1 MDYQR
6 LIDEFV
12 AMSRKILSPA
22 LTGIY
27 LHGSL
32 AMGCFNPLKSD
43 IDLIVVLERGVTEKQ
58 KRDFMEQVVAL
69 NGRAPAKGLEL
80 SLVKREHCSPFVYPT
95 PYELH
100 FSPAHLRWFRE
111 DPDGYIQ
118 RMNGIDRDLAA
129 HFTVINRYGIVLYG
143 EEIGKVFGEVPR
155 EDYMDSIWYDIENA
169 AQDIEM
175 DPVYVTLNLCR
186 TLAYLKDDLCLS
198 KAQGGRWGLQQLPR
212 QYHEIVCAALECYE
226 SERAMECDG
235 PALKRFAQDTLSQI
249 RRRRDGAG
257 EPHPIECRNGSS
269 RETVPVTE

>member
-118 RMNGIDRDLAA
+118 RMKRYRPGFGGAFYCHQPVWNCAVWRRNRQGIWRSAQ
-129 HFTVINRYGIVLYG
+129 RGLYG
-143 EEIGKVFGEVPR
+143 QHLVR
-155 EDYMDSIWYDIENA
+155 Y
-169 AQDIEM
+169 
-175 DPVYVTLNLCR
+175 R
-186 TLAYLKDDLCLS
+186 
-198 KAQGGRWGLQQLPR
+198 
-212 QYHEIVCAALECYE
+212 
-226 SERAMECDG
+226 
-235 PALKRFAQDTLSQI
+235 KR
-249 RRRRDGAG
+249 
-257 EPHPIECRNGSS
+257 GSGY
-269 RETVPVTE
+269 